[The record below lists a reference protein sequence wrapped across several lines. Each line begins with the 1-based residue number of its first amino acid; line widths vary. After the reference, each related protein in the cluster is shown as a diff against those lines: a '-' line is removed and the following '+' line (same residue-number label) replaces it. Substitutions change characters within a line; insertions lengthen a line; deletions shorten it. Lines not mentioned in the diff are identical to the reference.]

1 MNLTIVQNNET
12 KKLVIRSIIN
22 YDSDNQLNHIQELI
36 IVIVELYLY
45 GRIVTKPL
53 LFLLCFRRR
62 MTKLI
67 FVALRKIRQ

>member
-45 GRIVTKPL
+45 GRVTKPL